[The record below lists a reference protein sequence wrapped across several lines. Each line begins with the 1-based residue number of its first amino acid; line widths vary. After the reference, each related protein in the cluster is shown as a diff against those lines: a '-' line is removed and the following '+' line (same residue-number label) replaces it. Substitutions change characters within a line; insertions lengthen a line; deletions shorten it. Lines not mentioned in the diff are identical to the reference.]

1 MTKKQTTLWV
11 IGGTIFGIIGT
22 AFSMGADKQ
31 RINDILIQHTT
42 QMEAIGKA
50 DIAHEKTTQKE
61 LDRFAEII
69 AAQMILIQGGISNLD
84 DTVNDLCISVNVL
97 QVLMQRVERDIQKG
111 IEIN

>member
-31 RINDILIQHTT
+31 RINDTLIQHTT
-42 QMEAIGKA
+42 QMEVMTKA

-69 AAQMILIQGGISNLD
+69 AAHMILIQGGISNLD
-84 DTVNDLCISVNVL
+84 NTVSDLCINVRVL
-97 QVLMQRVERDIQKG
+97 QVLMERVEKDIQKS
-111 IEIN
+111 INNN